1 LSIYTLAARSMSR
14 KYFSSSILKETNLLW
29 NWRVGMTF
37 LCLSK
42 RIHSIFVLRLFNDAP
57 AMLLFYVSTYLFMKS
72 KWKIG
77 CLFFS
82 LAVSIKMNVLLFAPG
97 LLLLLLQA
105 SQNLIGTILCL
116 GICAIVQ
123 IILGAPFL
131 LTFPVSYI
139 RKAFELDRV
148 FFFQWTVN
156 WKFLPEIIFVSK
168 PLSLLLLG
176 LHVGALAIFA
186 KKWIQSAKNQKI
198 GEDKV
203 IFLGSN
209 LSPVYVVY
217 TLFISNFIG
226 IAFART
232 LHYQFYSWYF
242 HSLPLLL
249 LCTKLPA
256 LIMVVMLVSIE
267 YSFNVFPATPLSSG
281 ILQCSHLLLLVA
293 SYYADVPHILNKRV
307 KQS

>member
-1 LSIYTLAARSMSR
+1 
-14 KYFSSSILKETNLLW
+14 
-29 NWRVGMTF
+29 MTI

-57 AMLLFYVSTYLFMKS
+57 AMLLFYASTYLFMKS
-72 KWKIG
+72 KWKLG
-77 CLFFS
+77 CFFFS

-105 SQNLIGTILCL
+105 NQNLIGTILCL
-116 GICAIVQ
+116 GICATVQ
-123 IILGAPFL
+123 LILGAPFL
-131 LTFPVSYI
+131 LTFPVNYI

-148 FFFQWTVN
+148 FFFKWTVN
-156 WKFLPEIIFVSK
+156 WKFLPENIFVSK
-168 PLSLLLLG
+168 PLSLLLLS
-176 LHVGALAIFA
+176 LHIGVLTIFA
-186 KKWIQSAKNQKI
+186 KRWIQSAKTQTVKK
-198 GEDKV
+198 DKCL
-203 IFLGSN
+203 FLGSN
-209 LSPVYVVY
+209 LSPEYVVY
-217 TLFISNFIG
+217 TLFMSNFIG

-249 LCTKLPA
+249 LCTKLPH
-256 LIMVVMLVSIE
+256 LMMITTMGSIE

-281 ILQCSHLLLLVA
+281 VLQCSHLIILVM
-293 SYYADVPHILNKRV
+293 SYYADVPDIVKKGL